1 MLTKDR
7 WDCFESRWPV
17 DPLAAVWAIR
27 KFHLLFFSQQQF
39 CVWRLEFSKGACC
52 PPVHPR
58 GWFESSAHACELG
71 WRWQWSNSQSQITLV
86 GPVVHTCEP
95 SMSQAEAEDREFP
108 TSLGCV
114 DHEFTTSLGYMDHE
128 FATSLG
134 CILRP
139 CCNWWGKWKQTP
151 DQNRR
156 TPGQSTASRWISV
169 LQKQHQLH
177 SELKPRQI

>member
-1 MLTKDR
+1 MGLLWIKMACGPIGSSLGYKKISFTVFQSTTILCLKTR
-7 WDCFESRWPV
+7 IFQGYSR
-17 DPLAAVWAIR
+17 
-27 KFHLLFFSQQQF
+27 
-39 CVWRLEFSKGACC
+39 ACC

-71 WRWQWSNSQSQITLV
+71 WRWQWRNSQSQITLV
-86 GPVVHTCEP
+86 GRVVHTCEP
-95 SMSQAEAEDREFP
+95 NMSQAEAEDCEFLN
-108 TSLGCV
+108 SLGCV

-139 CCNWWGKWKQTP
+139 GCKWWEKWKQTP

-156 TPGQSTASRWISV
+156 TPGQSTASRWTSV